1 MLLFV
6 NPKGSL
12 WWWGQL
18 LGLAMVVPTGG
29 VSSLDLRWWCQL
41 IDHVATMPSLGW
53 RTQNLKTNRY
63 SYFLYW
69 VRKMIAR
76 FCLALRIPVEW
87 CWLKM
92 MMLKL
97 AQPLVHRPDVQ
108 VCHIVNIVSKYWFH
122 IVDCHEDFVIFL
134 LFCTWQP
141 DVRCWYHFNPGA
153 DSLCR
158 ASHAP
163 RPSRIFVKEAYDSPF
178 AEDEGCNRW
187 WVTWSKM
194 CSM

>member
-18 LGLAMVVPTGG
+18 LGLAMVVPTYRSCGAHAVFG
-29 VSSLDLRWWCQL
+29 MAHPKSENKQL
-41 IDHVATMPSLGW
+41 ATICCTGSAGYFY
-53 RTQNLKTNRY
+53 TDCRY
-63 SYFLYW
+63 SYLLYW

-108 VCHIVNIVSKYWFH
+108 VCHIVNIVSQYWFH
-122 IVDCHEDFVIFL
+122 IVDCHEDFVIFVL
-134 LFCTWQP
+134 VCTWQP
-141 DVRCWYHFNPGA
+141 DVDTTSSRCWQSMRCVACAAAVAYFCQGGLRFA
-153 DSLCR
+153 LCWGWR
-158 ASHAP
+158 
-163 RPSRIFVKEAYDSPF
+163 
-178 AEDEGCNRW
+178 
-187 WVTWSKM
+187 M
-194 CSM
+194 

>member
-12 WWWGQL
+12 CWWGQL
-18 LGLAMVVPTGG
+18 LGLAMVVPTYRSCG
-29 VSSLDLRWWCQL
+29 
-41 IDHVATMPSLGW
+41 DHAVFGMAHPKSE
-53 RTQNLKTNRY
+53 TNRY